1 MRVALYAKHEF
12 SQTKNGTFPNLF
24 RSLSFIW
31 PFFAKTGVPSKQKAL
46 LLRSSSS
53 SLFFSCFFSTRHVS
67 SLPTAIPEHPNDT
80 MACDSKCQAQILANA
95 KKEEETENIVIAI
108 TFILIICLV
117 YITGF
122 IVWFW
127 CNRIPEGGISAVQQ
141 TDRVALKS
149 TLTANGGHLSHSKV
163 SRKWASNGLEKPK
176 YKREAATTFS

>member
-1 MRVALYAKHEF
+1 MQNMNSSKQSMAPPQIYSEV
-12 SQTKNGTFPNLF
+12 FPSFGHFLLKLECLQSKRRF
-24 RSLSFIW
+24 CCVRLLLLSFS
-31 PFFAKTGVPSKQKAL
+31 P
-46 LLRSSSS
+46 
-53 SLFFSCFFSTRHVS
+53 STRHVS

-163 SRKWASNGLEKPK
+163 SRKWASNGLEKPQ